1 MRIVHQVLP
10 GRPLMDEAASMQM
23 GPVTR
28 KIRRAES
35 ALQQRVEFEALVSRI
50 SSQFVRLRSEDLDDG
65 IADALRQ
72 MGEFIGVDN
81 CHVCRVHSGGRLM
94 DHTHRWSSDGRE
106 PGWLGMRNVV
116 IDHHIRWIR

>member
-1 MRIVHQVLP
+1 
-10 GRPLMDEAASMQM
+10 MDEAASMQM

-65 IADALRQ
+65 IADAEAR
-72 MGEFIGVDN
+72 
-81 CHVCRVHSGGRLM
+81 
-94 DHTHRWSSDGRE
+94 
-106 PGWLGMRNVV
+106 
-116 IDHHIRWIR
+116 IRAIIADILNEYEAVLTFRRKDSK